1 VKVWQTSNLRQLRLG
16 KEKKI
21 EEDRR
26 RNHRAKN
33 IMACSIPQGSHH
45 NNNNN
50 NNNQQV
56 STATTAVTD
65 YQCGALYMAI
75 CSELTVSGC
84 ILCQ

>member
-1 VKVWQTSNLRQLRLG
+1 
-16 KEKKI
+16 
-21 EEDRR
+21 
-26 RNHRAKN
+26 
-33 IMACSIPQGSHH
+33 MACSIPQGSHH
-45 NNNNN
+45 NNNN